1 MSPRPPSGLAGRL
14 QALARERAQRK
25 DPVTPPPPPGRDPL
39 VHRGTDKAQFCRGDW
54 RSVPLTDWRPY
65 RPGGGGGGVRDRK
78 DRERDRAAREK
89 ENERRAETDRRGEE
103 LKEAWRQRHPEKD
116 KTPRKR
122 GE

>member
-1 MSPRPPSGLAGRL
+1 MRN
-14 QALARERAQRK
+14 
-25 DPVTPPPPPGRDPL
+25 
-39 VHRGTDKAQFCRGDW
+39 
-54 RSVPLTDWRPY
+54 
-65 RPGGGGGGVRDRK
+65 RK

>member
-14 QALARERAQRK
+14 QALAGERAQRK

-65 RPGGGGGGVRDRK
+65 RPGGEGWC
-78 DRERDRAAREK
+78 ERPQ
-89 ENERRAETDRRGEE
+89 
-103 LKEAWRQRHPEKD
+103 RQRA
-116 KTPRKR
+116 R
-122 GE
+122 